1 MMVSEQ
7 DFFRYDLYKGG
18 DCVASYEI
26 YKDPSSNKYG
36 IRNLDKDITIIKC
49 VFDQIVWLEE
59 NKLVRFTLNGKQALY
74 RVEQLETLKVS
85 CR

>member
-1 MMVSEQ
+1 MIESKRDYSIFYLRKEWNV
-7 DFFRYDLYKGG
+7 
-18 DCVASYEI
+18 VASYKI

-36 IRNLDKDITIIKC
+36 IRNLDKDLTIIKC

>member
-1 MMVSEQ
+1 MFAGIRDYSIFYLRKEGK
-7 DFFRYDLYKGG
+7 DTSYK
-18 DCVASYEI
+18 I

-36 IRNLDKDITIIKC
+36 IRDLDKDLTIIKC

-85 CR
+85 CQ